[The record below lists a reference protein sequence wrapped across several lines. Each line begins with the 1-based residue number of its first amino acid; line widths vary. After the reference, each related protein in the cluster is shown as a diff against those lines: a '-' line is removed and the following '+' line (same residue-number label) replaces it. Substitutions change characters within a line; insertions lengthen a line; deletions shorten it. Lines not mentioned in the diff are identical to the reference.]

1 MDYDLERMN
10 VLVTGASG
18 GIGSAIVEEVAS
30 QGGFPLIHYGANR
43 CAAET
48 LLERIEGRGAL
59 VQADLSSREGPRA
72 LWESCLQQV
81 SRMHGVVHNAGIRT
95 EISLESEW
103 EDWHAAWSREFQIN
117 VQAAADLN
125 RLAIA
130 HFSRHRSGKIISMAS
145 RAAQRG
151 YSADALPYGVT
162 KAALVNMTKSI
173 ARSFGSR
180 GIVAACI
187 APGWVRTDMAEDFI
201 AKHGLQAATQ
211 EIPLGEIATPEEIAE
226 LVAFC
231 LRPSQRSINGATL
244 DINGGSYIR

>member
-1 MDYDLERMN
+1 MSACLDGMN
-10 VLVTGASG
+10 ILVTGASG
-18 GIGSAIVEEVAS
+18 GIGSAIVEEIAS
-30 QGGFPLIHYGANR
+30 QGGFPLIHYGCNR
-43 CAAET
+43 NAADR
-48 LLERIEGRGAL
+48 LFERIEGRGAL
-59 VQADLSSREGPRA
+59 VQADLSSPQGPTS
-72 LWESCLQQV
+72 LWDLCLQRV
-81 SRMHGVVHNAGIRT
+81 SKLDAVVHNAGIRT
-95 EISLESEW
+95 EVAIDSDW
-103 EDWHAAWSREFQIN
+103 DDWHNAWSREFQIN
-117 VQAAADLN
+117 VQAAADLS
-125 RLAIA
+125 RLAIE

-151 YSADALPYGVT
+151 YSAEALPYGVT
-162 KAALVNMTKSI
+162 KAALINLTKSI

-201 AKHGLQAATQ
+201 AKHGLQVATQ

-226 LVAFC
+226 FVGFC

>member
-1 MDYDLERMN
+1 MSACLDGMN

-18 GIGSAIVEEVAS
+18 GIGSAIVEEVAR
-30 QGGFPLIHYGANR
+30 QGGFPLIHYGGNR
-43 CAAET
+43 RAAEK

-59 VQADLSSREGPRA
+59 VQADLSSPQGPRA
-72 LWESCLQQV
+72 LWEECLQWV
-81 SRMHGVVHNAGIRT
+81 SKLDAVVHNAGIRT
-95 EISLESEW
+95 EIAIDSDWDE
-103 EDWHAAWSREFQIN
+103 WHAAWSREFQIN
-117 VQAAADLN
+117 VQAAADLS
-125 RLAIA
+125 RLAIE
-130 HFSRHRSGKIISMAS
+130 HFSRHGAGKIISMAS

-162 KAALVNMTKSI
+162 KAALINMTKSI
-173 ARSFGSR
+173 ARSFGDR

-187 APGWVRTDMAEDFI
+187 APGWVRTAMAEDFI

-211 EIPLGEIATPEEIAE
+211 EIPLGEIASPEEVAE